1 MLAVSADIMPPRRL
15 SPAVVVGLGT
25 LVLGASGY
33 AFVAIA
39 GHSLSAA
46 DAAAVAAFYLLVN
59 IVGPGIFSAVEQQA
73 SHATSRAL
81 ARGERAGGAVRRV
94 GREGVVLTVV
104 VLGVLALVSPVLVE
118 RSLKGS
124 WPLFVAVVVA
134 VVTSAAIYLARG
146 VLGGMRR
153 FTGYAATLAGEG
165 FARLCGAVA
174 VVVAGVAGAGLFGM
188 TFALGTVVG
197 VVAGL
202 VWLRSRPAPVPGG
215 VVEPA
220 GAERVDSLALLV
232 MAGLLVQAVANVA
245 PIVVTARLPQDAA
258 LALAFSSAFI
268 LVRVPLFVF
277 SPVQALLLPGLTEAA
292 TRGDLGAVRA
302 VLRRITVWVLA
313 VGVVGAVGS
322 AVLGPWAV
330 RVFFGAEAGLSWVLM
345 GALGVGTLLLM
356 VAQVLQPALI
366 ALGARSAI
374 TASWVAGTVVL
385 LAVLVLPGSPVVV
398 ATVAQLAGPLL
409 VAAGM
414 AVALAR
420 RLARVGDG
428 GPKFT

>member
-1 MLAVSADIMPPRRL
+1 MSADIMPPRRL

-39 GHSLSAA
+39 GHSLSAV
-46 DAAAVAAFYLLVN
+46 DAAAVAAFYLLAN
-59 IVGPGIFSAVEQQA
+59 IVGPGIFSALEQQA

-81 ARGERAGGAVRRV
+81 ARGERPGGAVRRV
-94 GREGVVLTVV
+94 GREGVVLT
-104 VLGVLALVSPVLVE
+104 LGVVAVLVLVSPVLVD

-146 VLGGMRR
+146 VLGGMQR
-153 FTGYAATLAGEG
+153 FSGYAATLAGEG
-165 FARLCGAVA
+165 FARLFGA
-174 VVVAGVAGAGLFGM
+174 VVVVAVGVASAGVFGL

-202 VWLRSRPAPVPGG
+202 VWLRSRSAPVVGG
-215 VVEPA
+215 VVA
-220 GAERVDSLALLV
+220 GEGPREGVEGLALLV
-232 MAGLLVQAVANVA
+232 LAGLLVQAVANVA

-302 VLRRITVWVLA
+302 VLRRITVWVLV

-330 RVFFGAEAGLSWVLM
+330 RVFFGAEAELSWVLM
-345 GALGVGTLLLM
+345 GALGVGTILLM

-374 TASWVAGTVVL
+374 TVSWVVGTVVL
-385 LAVLVLPGSPVVV
+385 LVVLVLPGSPVVV

-414 AVALAR
+414 GVALAR
-420 RLARVGDG
+420 RLARVGAVREA
-428 GPKFT
+428 

>member
-1 MLAVSADIMPPRRL
+1 MSADIMPPRRL
-15 SPAVVVGLGT
+15 SPAVVMGLGT
-25 LVLGASGY
+25 LVLGGSGY

-46 DAAAVAAFYLLVN
+46 DAAAVAAFYLLAN
-59 IVGPGIFSAVEQQA
+59 IVGPGIFSALEQQA

-81 ARGERAGGAVRRV
+81 AGGERPGGAVRRV
-94 GREGVVLTVV
+94 GREGVVLTLVV
-104 VLGVLALVSPVLVE
+104 VGVLVVVSPVLVE

-153 FTGYAATLAGEG
+153 FSGYAATLAGEG
-165 FARLCGAVA
+165 FARLSGAI
-174 VVVAGVAGAGLFGM
+174 VVAAVGVASAGVFGL

-197 VVAGL
+197 VAAGL
-202 VWLRSRPAPVPGG
+202 VWLRSRSVPVAGG
-215 VVEPA
+215 VAGPDGVAGSGRVE
-220 GAERVDSLALLV
+220 GLALLV
-232 MAGLLVQAVANVA
+232 LAGLLVQAVANVA
-245 PIVVTARLPQDAA
+245 PIVVTARLPGDAA

-292 TRGDLGAVRA
+292 TRGDVGAVRA
-302 VLRRITVWVLA
+302 VLRRISVWVLV

-330 RVFFGAEAGLSWVLM
+330 RVFFGAEARLSWVVM
-345 GALGVGTLLLM
+345 GALGVGTILLM

-374 TASWVAGTVVL
+374 TGSWVVGTVVL
-385 LAVLVLPGSPVVV
+385 LVVLVLPGSPVVV

-420 RLARVGDG
+420 RLARWGAVGRV
-428 GPKFT
+428 

>member
-39 GHSLSAA
+39 GHSLSAV
-46 DAAAVAAFYLLVN
+46 DAAAVAAFYLLAN
-59 IVGPGIFSAVEQQA
+59 IVGPGIFSALEQQA

-81 ARGERAGGAVRRV
+81 ARGERPGGAVRRV
-94 GREGVVLTVV
+94 GREGVVLT
-104 VLGVLALVSPVLVE
+104 LGVVAVLVLVSPVLVD

-146 VLGGMRR
+146 VLGGMQR
-153 FTGYAATLAGEG
+153 FSGYAATLAGEG
-165 FARLCGAVA
+165 FARLFGA
-174 VVVAGVAGAGLFGM
+174 VVVVAVGVASAGVFGL

-202 VWLRSRPAPVPGG
+202 VWLRSRSAPVVGG
-215 VVEPA
+215 VVA
-220 GAERVDSLALLV
+220 GEGPREGVEGLALLV
-232 MAGLLVQAVANVA
+232 LAGLLVQAVANVA

-292 TRGDLGAVRA
+292 TRGDLGAVRS
-302 VLRRITVWVLA
+302 VLRRITVWVLV

-330 RVFFGAEAGLSWVLM
+330 RVFFGAEAELSWVLM
-345 GALGVGTLLLM
+345 GALGVGTILLM

-374 TASWVAGTVVL
+374 TVSWVVGTVVL
-385 LAVLVLPGSPVVV
+385 LVVLVLPGSPVVV

-414 AVALAR
+414 GVALAR
-420 RLARVGDG
+420 RLARVGAVREA
-428 GPKFT
+428 

>member
-1 MLAVSADIMPPRRL
+1 MSADIMPPRRL

-33 AFVAIA
+33 AFVAIG
-39 GHSLSAA
+39 GHSLSAS
-46 DAAAVAAFYLLVN
+46 DAAAVAAFYLLAN
-59 IVGPGIFSAVEQQA
+59 IVGPGIFSALEQQA

-81 ARGERAGGAVRRV
+81 ARGERPGGAVRRV
-94 GREGVVLTVV
+94 GREGVVLT
-104 VLGVLALVSPVLVE
+104 LGVVAVLVVVSPVLVE

-134 VVTSAAIYLARG
+134 VVTSAAIYLVRG
-146 VLGGMRR
+146 VLGGMQR
-153 FTGYAATLAGEG
+153 FSGYAATLAGEG
-165 FARLCGAVA
+165 FARLSGA
-174 VVVAGVAGAGLFGM
+174 VVVVAVGVAGAGVFGL

-202 VWLRSRPAPVPGG
+202 VWLRSRSASAVGG
-215 VVEPA
+215 VVAPEGS
-220 GAERVDSLALLV
+220 GARVEGLALLV
-232 MAGLLVQAVANVA
+232 LAGLLVQAVANVA

-302 VLRRITVWVLA
+302 VLRRITVWVLV

-374 TASWVAGTVVL
+374 TGSWVVGTVVL
-385 LAVLVLPGSPVVV
+385 LVVLVLPGSPVVV
-398 ATVAQLAGPLL
+398 ATVAQLVGPLL

-414 AVALAR
+414 GVALAR
-420 RLARVGDG
+420 RLARVGVVREA
-428 GPKFT
+428 

>member
-1 MLAVSADIMPPRRL
+1 MSADIMPPRRL

-39 GHSLSAA
+39 GHSLSAV
-46 DAAAVAAFYLLVN
+46 DAAAVAAFYLLAN
-59 IVGPGIFSAVEQQA
+59 IVGPGIFSALEQQA

-81 ARGERAGGAVRRV
+81 ARGERPGGAVRRV
-94 GREGVVLTVV
+94 GREGVVLT
-104 VLGVLALVSPVLVE
+104 LGVVAVLVLVSPVLVD

-146 VLGGMRR
+146 VLGGMQR
-153 FTGYAATLAGEG
+153 FSGYAATLAGEG
-165 FARLCGAVA
+165 FARLFGA
-174 VVVAGVAGAGLFGM
+174 VVVVAVGVASAGVFGL

-202 VWLRSRPAPVPGG
+202 VWLRSRSAPVVGG
-215 VVEPA
+215 VVA
-220 GAERVDSLALLV
+220 GEGPREGVEGLALLV
-232 MAGLLVQAVANVA
+232 LAGLLVQAVANVA

-292 TRGDLGAVRA
+292 TRGDLGAVRS
-302 VLRRITVWVLA
+302 VLRRITVWVLV

-330 RVFFGAEAGLSWVLM
+330 RVFFGAEAELSWVLM
-345 GALGVGTLLLM
+345 GALGVGTILLM

-374 TASWVAGTVVL
+374 TVSWVVGTVVL
-385 LAVLVLPGSPVVV
+385 LVVLVLPGSPVVV

-414 AVALAR
+414 GVALAR
-420 RLARVGDG
+420 RLARVGAVREA
-428 GPKFT
+428 

>member
-1 MLAVSADIMPPRRL
+1 MSADIMPPRRL

-39 GHSLSAA
+39 GHSLSAV

-59 IVGPGIFSAVEQQA
+59 IVGPGIFSALEQQA

-94 GREGVVLTVV
+94 GREGVVLMVV
-104 VLGVLALVSPVLVE
+104 VLGVLALVSPVLVD

-124 WPLFVAVVVA
+124 WPLFGAVVVA

-165 FARLCGAVA
+165 FARLFGAIA
-174 VVVAGVAGAGLFGM
+174 LAVAGVAGAGLFGM
-188 TFALGTVVG
+188 TFASGTVVG

-202 VWLRSRPAPVPGG
+202 VWLRSRPAPVAGG
-215 VVEPA
+215 A
-220 GAERVDSLALLV
+220 GGSAGPERVESLALLV

-245 PIVVTARLPQDAA
+245 PIVVTARLPHDAG

-292 TRGDLGAVRA
+292 TRGDLGAVRS
-302 VLRRITVWVLA
+302 VLRRISVWVLV

-374 TASWVAGTVVL
+374 TGSWVAGTVAL
-385 LAVLVLPGSPVVV
+385 LVVLVLPGSPVVV
-398 ATVAQLAGPLL
+398 ATVAQLVGPLL

-414 AVALAR
+414 AVALGR
-420 RLARVGDG
+420 RLAAVGAARSA
-428 GPKFT
+428 

>member
-46 DAAAVAAFYLLVN
+46 DGAAVAAFYLLVN
-59 IVGPGIFSAVEQQA
+59 IVGPGIFSALEQQA